1 MPSGWQVGVAAYEAA
16 RAMAEQSL
24 RLGHDVVVDAVN
36 DSEPARQAWRT
47 AAARTGAHI
56 EFVYLMISDS
66 REHERRLS
74 GRDRGLAYVG
84 EPTWTD
90 VQHRRADYAAWADEV
105 LEFDTAARTA
115 DEIAGAL
122 TTRLSTK

>member
-1 MPSGWQVGVAAYEAA
+1 
-16 RAMAEQSL
+16 MAEQSL